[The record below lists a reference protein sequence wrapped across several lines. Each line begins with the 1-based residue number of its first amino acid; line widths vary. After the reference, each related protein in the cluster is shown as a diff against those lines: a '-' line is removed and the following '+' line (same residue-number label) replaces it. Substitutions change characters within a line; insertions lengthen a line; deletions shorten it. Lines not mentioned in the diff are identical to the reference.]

1 MILFTELDNRKQA
14 RVADYIEFQLDNHS
28 CFIFKNG
35 NGSFHVFLGFKINF
49 LRSN

>member
-1 MILFTELDNRKQA
+1 MILFTKLDKIKQA
-14 RVADYIEFQLDNHS
+14 RVADYIELDNQS
-28 CFIFKNG
+28 CFIFKND